1 VNDGVYSVEITVT
14 DNNGGIATSKFNY
27 VVIYDPGK
35 ATVTGSGSF
44 LSPAG
49 ADAYDTSLTGP
60 ATFGFAV
67 KYANGVIDPT
77 SYKQFSFDRGNL
89 HFNSY
94 SIDWFGTAGPNAQF
108 HGTGTMNSDG
118 RTWTFLATVTDGKQ
132 PGGGGTDKYR
142 VKLIDDAGVI
152 VYDNVR
158 GAPDDINFANPQPIS
173 RGQIIIKSK
182 TPKTPPAVS
191 SLVLNSTVINEGGGV
206 TLTGTF
212 TDPDAGQTHTVV
224 VDWGDRT
231 AGTTVTVGAGSSN
244 FAVSHV
250 YQDNPKT
257 APAFSIGVKVTDSTG
272 AVGTGSTSVV
282 VNNVPPVLRAV
293 IGPPLDAST
302 GTAATLMGIFTDV
315 GFLDTHTCK
324 VEWGDGKT
332 SWGTVSETNGS
343 GTCTASHVYSVA
355 GAPTATF
362 TVYDKDGASA
372 SLTYKLTVAAR

>member
-1 VNDGVYSVEITVT
+1 
-14 DNNGGIATSKFNY
+14 
-27 VVIYDPGK
+27 
-35 ATVTGSGSF
+35 
-44 LSPAG
+44 
-49 ADAYDTSLTGP
+49 
-60 ATFGFAV
+60 
-67 KYANGVIDPT
+67 
-77 SYKQFSFDRGNL
+77 
-89 HFNSY
+89 
-94 SIDWFGTAGPNAQF
+94 
-108 HGTGTMNSDG
+108 
-118 RTWTFLATVTDGKQ
+118 
-132 PGGGGTDKYR
+132 
-142 VKLIDDAGVI
+142 LIDDAGVI

-191 SLVLNSTVINEGGGV
+191 SLVLNSTGINEGGGV

-257 APAFSIGVKVTDSTG
+257 APAFSIGVKLTDSTG

-332 SWGTVSETNGS
+332 SWGTVSETQGS